1 MTTRRDPG
9 DPLSRYPKAAPLSAS
24 FTGRSSSSQSPNEAN
39 EHLLIVDDEE
49 SIRLSLERFLSRRGY
64 RVSTATNGGEAVAIL
79 DEQRSVDLVIT
90 DLVMPDSDGREL
102 ILAMRE
108 EHASVPVLVI
118 SGFPAALLPDAGPDG
133 KPLAFLAKPFGLDVL
148 ASEIRRLL
156 DERAQRQQ
164 EQGKG

>member
-1 MTTRRDPG
+1 M
-9 DPLSRYPKAAPLSAS
+9 
-24 FTGRSSSSQSPNEAN
+24 
-39 EHLLIVDDEE
+39 
-49 SIRLSLERFLSRRGY
+49 
-64 RVSTATNGGEAVAIL
+64 
-79 DEQRSVDLVIT
+79 DLVIT

-164 EQGKG
+164 EHGKG